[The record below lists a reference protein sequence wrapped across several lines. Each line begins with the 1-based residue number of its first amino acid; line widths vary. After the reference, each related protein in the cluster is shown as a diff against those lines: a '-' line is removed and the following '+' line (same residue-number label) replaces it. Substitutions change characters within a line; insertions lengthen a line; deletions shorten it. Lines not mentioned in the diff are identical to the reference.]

1 MSITAE
7 RYHDI
12 CTGHRVFNQGSK
24 CEHAH
29 GHNYRIHFQIKASDK
44 VDSVG
49 RVLDFSDIKSA
60 LCFWLEDNW
69 DHKFLLWENDPW
81 SGPMQALDPNGVV
94 LVPFNP
100 TAENMA
106 EYLLTVIGPQQLPAR
121 TQLVSVR
128 IEETAKCSATATH
141 S

>member
-1 MSITAE
+1 MRITAD

-12 CTGHRVFNQGSK
+12 CTGHRVYNQGSK

-29 GHNYRIHFQIKASDK
+29 GHNYRIHFKIEAVEGLD
-44 VDSVG
+44 DVG
-49 RVLDFSDIKSA
+49 RVLDFSDIKA
-60 LCFWLEDNW
+60 FLCEWLETNW

-81 SGPMQALDPNGVV
+81 VTAMQELDPNGVV

-106 EYLLTVIGPQQLPAR
+106 EYLLTVVGPQELPAKTR
-121 TQLVSVR
+121 LIEVK
-128 IEETAKCSATATH
+128 IEETAKCSAAA
-141 S
+141 SF